1 LPALLLLITALGLH
15 APTAVASHQTDFAPD
30 REDVAPDPDTPA
42 FDLTVDSVEVTQATQ
57 TRTNSIPLVARRS
70 TGVRA
75 KIGVDDLPQTLH
87 SVAGVTGT
95 LHVFA
100 NGAEV
105 TPASGISPINAPFTV
120 RRSPD
125 RNKENHTLN
134 FELLA
139 PTAITA
145 STDVDFR
152 VDLDPAAGEADANNN
167 SGSANDLTAVERR
180 TPFIFYTRIDYTP
193 SGLGPPDPGRV
204 APGTGDA
211 FVRGILPV
219 DDSDRLLYRETAP
232 LTFGFD
238 PNGNRTLDESTDPEQ
253 RELLDRLEERRQE
266 IIRNHGLES
275 DRVFLYGWIAG
286 NPIDGNGACCY
297 ARSDF
302 VNGSWVHRHFNR
314 VGFGNTADGLYQRTF
329 AHELAHM
336 FGLRHNN
343 GINATGTDP
352 GLDETGWDVGR
363 RLDANPAGNNEIGR
377 VKPITRPVA
386 GPDFDIM
393 TTGVPPTFPTP
404 RTNEAWINTKHYK
417 FLLNHCTLAQCLK
430 VAEREPEVISR
441 RLLPEP
447 PL

>member
-1 LPALLLLITALGLH
+1 M
-15 APTAVASHQTDFAPD
+15 TDFAPD
-30 REDVAPDPDTPA
+30 PDSPV

-70 TGVRA
+70 AGVRA
-75 KIGVDDLPQTLH
+75 TIGVVVPDQTFP
-87 SVAGVTGT
+87 SIPRVTGR
-95 LHVFA
+95 LHVFV
-100 NGAEV
+100 NGTEV
-105 TPASGISPINAPFTV
+105 TPAAGISPINAPFSV
-120 RRSPD
+120 PSSPD
-125 RNKENHTLN
+125 RNKENDTLN
-134 FELLA
+134 FELRA
-139 PTAITA
+139 PTPITA

-152 VDLDPAAGEADANNN
+152 VDLDPVAGETDTTNN
-167 SGSANDLTAVERR
+167 SGSAHNLTAVARR
-180 TPFIFYTRIDYTP
+180 TPFIFYTRINYTP
-193 SGLGPPDPGRV
+193 SGLGPPNPGMV
-204 APGTGDA
+204 APGRGDA

-219 DDSDRLLYRETAP
+219 DDSDPLLYRETTP

-238 PNGNRTLDESTDPEQ
+238 PNGNNRLDESTDPEQ
-253 RELLDRLEERRQE
+253 RNLLDRLEERRQE

-297 ARSDF
+297 ARSDL
-302 VNGSWVHRHFNR
+302 VNGSWVQRHFNR
-314 VGFGNTADGLYQRTF
+314 VGFGNTADPLYQRTF

-343 GINATGTDP
+343 GINSTGTDP

-363 RLDANPAGNNEIGR
+363 RLEANPASNGEIGR

-404 RTNEAWINTKHYK
+404 RTNESWINTKHYK
-417 FLLNHCTLAQCLK
+417 FLLNHCTLAECLK
-430 VAEREPEVISR
+430 LAEDEPEPEPFSDRV
-441 RLLPEP
+441 LPEP